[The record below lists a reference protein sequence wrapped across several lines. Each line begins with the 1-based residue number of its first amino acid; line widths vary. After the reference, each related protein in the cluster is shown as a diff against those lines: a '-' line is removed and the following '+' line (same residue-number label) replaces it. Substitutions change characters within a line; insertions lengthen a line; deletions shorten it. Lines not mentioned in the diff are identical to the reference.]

1 MIPNCFGEAPG
12 VITFI
17 CILGA
22 KRSVNLAFYS
32 ARCGRQE
39 THDFCNTG
47 RGNKQTRSNHRSD
60 RCALGNMMFWRP
72 SGPTHKDFHSQKNCS
87 YLIGGCVRLHENQ
100 KQINMGFAP
109 CRLWVLTIFTI
120 SSFVGTLVAS
130 PFQASVP
137 RTELGSVGL
146 HGFAFGGIAPHI

>member
-12 VITFI
+12 VVTLVW
-17 CILGA
+17 ILGT
-22 KRSVNLAFYS
+22 KPSVNLASYPAS
-32 ARCGRQE
+32 CGIQG

-47 RGNKQTRSNHRSD
+47 RRYKQTRSNHRSD

-72 SGPTHKDFHSQKNCS
+72 SGPTHEDSHSQKKCS
-87 YLIGGCVRLHENQ
+87 DLTGGCVRLHEKQ
-100 KQINMGFAP
+100 KQINIGFVP

-137 RTELGSVGL
+137 PTELGSVGL
-146 HGFAFGGIAPHI
+146 HGFAFGGIAPHV